1 MNNPSPVQ
9 VWDILIRIFHWS
21 LVAAFIVAYLTSEED
36 NPWHIYSGYA
46 VLGLIIFRLLWG
58 FVGSRHARFSDF
70 VRSPAVVYQYIKSL
84 RAGQPPHYIGHNPLG
99 GWMVIAML
107 LTLFT
112 VTLSG
117 LKVYAIEEG
126 KGPFA
131 GLQSI
136 ELMPIPAAYAEDET
150 DEDDREEGNAQQKS
164 SEADEELWEEVHEAS
179 TNVMLLLIGLH
190 LAGVILSSRLHKE
203 NLVKAMFTGKKD

>member
-1 MNNPSPVQ
+1 MKNPSPIR

-21 LVAAFIVAYLTSEED
+21 LVASFIVAYLTSEED

-70 VRSPAVVYQYIKSL
+70 VRPPAVVYQYIKSL
-84 RAGQPPHYIGHNPLG
+84 RAGQPRHYIGHNPLG

-107 LTLFT
+107 LTLFA

-131 GLQSI
+131 DLQSV
-136 ELMPIPAAYAEDET
+136 ELMTGSIAYAEDEL
-150 DEDDREEGNAQQKS
+150 DDGEKEKGNAPQKS
-164 SEADEELWEEVHEAS
+164 NKADEEFWEEIHEAS

-190 LAGVILSSRLHKE
+190 LAGVILSNRLHKE

>member
-1 MNNPSPVQ
+1 
-9 VWDILIRIFHWS
+9 
-21 LVAAFIVAYLTSEED
+21 
-36 NPWHIYSGYA
+36 
-46 VLGLIIFRLLWG
+46 
-58 FVGSRHARFSDF
+58 
-70 VRSPAVVYQYIKSL
+70 
-84 RAGQPPHYIGHNPLG
+84 
-99 GWMVIAML
+99 
-107 LTLFT
+107 
-112 VTLSG
+112 
-117 LKVYAIEEG
+117 VYAIEEG

-131 GLQSI
+131 DLQPI

-150 DEDDREEGNAQQKS
+150 DDDDREEGNARQKS